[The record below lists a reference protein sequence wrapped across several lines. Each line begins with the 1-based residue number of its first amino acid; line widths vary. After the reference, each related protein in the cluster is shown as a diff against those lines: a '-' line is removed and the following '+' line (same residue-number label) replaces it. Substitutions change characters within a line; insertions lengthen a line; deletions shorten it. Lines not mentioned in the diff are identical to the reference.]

1 MNLCIS
7 ALSVTFLFF
16 LDRAPGRPSFLLG
29 RLVVGDGRGKGKE
42 DGDANR
48 IRG

>member
-16 LDRAPGRPSFLLG
+16 LDRAPGRPSFLLS